1 IPAVVHGDGGYGA
14 GVSQAYA
21 FGPTVWIQDAEDEQR
36 ALEIIRKHE
45 PTPQHCHHCGYDLRG
60 LPEPRCPE
68 CGQPFARR
76 DQRPDW
82 TCPRSGE
89 VHEGQVTACWKCGA
103 VRPEELGATGEA

>member
-1 IPAVVHGDGGYGA
+1 MTKVYTAATFEEAALLQGVLENAGIPAVVHGDGGYGA

-76 DQRPDW
+76 DQRPD
-82 TCPRSGE
+82 
-89 VHEGQVTACWKCGA
+89 
-103 VRPEELGATGEA
+103 